1 MAQQPFPPG
10 AAIIPP
16 APQVPLANVAPGQ
29 PVGGV
34 VIAPAQQGGLGGPLP
49 LPARVN
55 YRTFAALYAD
65 EAKDP
70 LRSRYVAVMQRCNAE
85 DPRVQAGDI
94 LLQSV
99 LDNANIPNAFLC
111 CSSLHAG
118 SPARIYLVH
127 ALSRYPQAPD
137 GTPSPWD
144 SRILGYLGELL
155 HENATVVAH
164 PATIFSVINNGGV
177 PVYSEDALAPQLA
190 QLLEDGLLPRLN
202 ANAANT
208 A

>member
-1 MAQQPFPPG
+1 MAQQPLPPG

-127 ALSRYPQAPD
+127 ALSRYPQALD